1 MKESSQENKKRR
13 FIMKKQIIISMMS
26 LGIIVA
32 MAASAGA
39 QKWAI
44 KADYAESCSCNA
56 ACPCYFGSPATLGH
70 CEAINLIEIKEGHSG
85 AVRLDGI
92 SVVTALRLG
101 KWVKFYVSEN
111 ATDEQVKAAR
121 QLIET
126 VFAGLFPRGTK
137 VLSTERAPV
146 SVKRTAT
153 KVKFSVPTSTVEIE
167 MMKGWDEKPIKIQN
181 LPVAWTMGHTQ
192 YKSITLRHHSEDKK
206 FSYSGTNGFTSK
218 VDVSG
223 KK

>member
-13 FIMKKQIIISMMS
+13 FIMKKQIILSMMILS
-26 LGIIVA
+26 MIVA
-32 MAASAGA
+32 IAAPTWA
-39 QKWAI
+39 QKWSI
-44 KADYAESCSCNA
+44 KADHAESCSCNP
-56 ACPCYFGSPATLGH
+56 ACPCYFGSPPTLDH
-70 CEAINLIEIKEGHSG
+70 CEAIMLTEIKEGHYG

-92 SVVTALRLG
+92 SVVTALRIG
-101 KWVKFYVSEN
+101 NWVEFYVSEN

-126 VFAGLFPRGTK
+126 VYAMILPRGTK

-146 SVKRTAT
+146 SVDRTAT

-167 MMKGWDEKPIKIQN
+167 MMKGWDGKPIKIQN
-181 LPVAWTMGHTQ
+181 LPVAWAMDHTQ